1 MLPTKTKLSS
11 KIHPSSTDSPLPSP
25 SITDSQ
31 LPLYRG
37 VDCSSNS
44 YNNRVSPYQLLATT
58 NISPEDKSLWFK
70 NMSGQTKTQNDQV
83 RENVINGLWLCNFEP
98 AQQENYYLCRRNFF
112 LEPNTSIPPFQR
124 GQQVDNESYLR
135 PAISKN
141 ECWSCRR

>member
-11 KIHPSSTDSPLPSP
+11 KIHPSSTDSPLPST
-25 SITDSQ
+25 SVIESQ

-37 VDCSSNS
+37 VDCSSNC
-44 YNNRVSPYQLLATT
+44 YNNRVSPYQLLATIDT
-58 NISPEDKSLWFK
+58 SPEDRSIWFK
-70 NMSGQTKTQNDQV
+70 NMSGQSKTQNDQV

-98 AQQENYYLCRRNFF
+98 AQQENYSLCRRNFF
-112 LEPNTSIPPFQR
+112 LEPNTSVPPFQR